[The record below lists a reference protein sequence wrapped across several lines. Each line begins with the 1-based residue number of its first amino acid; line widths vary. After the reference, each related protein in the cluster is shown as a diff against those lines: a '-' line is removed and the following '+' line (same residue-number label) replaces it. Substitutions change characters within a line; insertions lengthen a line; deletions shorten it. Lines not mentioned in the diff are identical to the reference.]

1 MKYLQYFCTEKIL
14 YTLMRTKIDVRRAI
28 KERFGTVKAF
38 ANYANMCAPN
48 IIQNVINGNPS
59 IKKLEEL
66 CEKMGCDVTDLFYP
80 IDEVKDEKNTS
91 GFDWGTEQS
100 EAFGE
105 AFQMK
110 KPSTSYL
117 AGPKSVAEDDTPTTV
132 HTQSEGRADAGSM
145 PLMQANP
152 VFCPHCGKQVRIGVV
167 LLPEV

>member
-1 MKYLQYFCTEKIL
+1 
-14 YTLMRTKIDVRRAI
+14 MRTKIDVRRAI
-28 KERFGTVKAF
+28 KERFGTVSAF
-38 ANYANMCAPN
+38 AAHAGMHTQNVL
-48 IIQNVINGNPS
+48 QNVINGNPS

-80 IDEVKDEKNTS
+80 IDGVEDENNTP

-105 AFQMK
+105 AFLMK
-110 KPSTSYL
+110 NPSTSCL
-117 AGPKSVAEDDTPTTV
+117 TLPKFVADDNTPTTIQ
-132 HTQSEGRADAGSM
+132 TQSEGRADAGSM

-167 LLPEV
+167 LLPEA